1 MAVVKLTIHGFLKS
15 TKGSDTDTMTLVT
28 GTTPAK
34 SGDYLYA
41 LVGLSMNKQI
51 YQPTSIVADISI
63 NKEKGKGWVP
73 IDRSDLGDM
82 FRHCQVT
89 LQGDNDVIGKD
100 YYVHEVIPEYKPET
114 MTMRLKIYSLDK
126 LLTLKQECRSFVGK
140 KLVGDILE
148 QELPKYLKPFNKGEG
163 INKFEVGKEVK
174 EFKAEDRI
182 KTVRQLVY
190 KNYRKATEEHI
201 FPYLVQY
208 NESFYDMLA
217 RTTNRWGEFMY
228 YEDGQL
234 RLGYSS
240 DEKEVKKI
248 GKYYKLSY
256 SNIDMNDDLLGSAGK
271 GNYEMEAA
279 FDKAFYDTPVQKSP
293 NYVTGELGYWRGK
306 GDKYA
311 MKKIGSFLNT
321 DKNILSWITGTL
333 VDDAVSLIQA
343 GVTTKSKNSGS
354 DEKYFP
360 KDKCTGEKY
369 GTYSFTTYDDK
380 KENKDGFNEFTEIT
394 SIYASKDDIY
404 GAERYAKVL
413 ELEREA
419 GNNMAIIDYDTT
431 WPGFKLGNIIEIG
444 TGDHKER
451 FIVINISAKYVDN
464 KLTFVVKASGAHE
477 SASNGTTVYDFY
489 PPVLPSGHVRYSGP
503 QVATIKDTGDPAS
516 KNRVRLVFPWHGKA
530 DDATPWVPDG
540 EMTTCKHNKGDEVVV
555 GFIDGNIERP
565 YVIAAK
571 QTKATVDLNTPGGH
585 SMSLTDGSG
594 GMAKF
599 VTQAFSPITGT
610 LFGFI
615 PMDKFPGL
623 GKLLKSDDVWKKN
636 KFFEGG
642 FSLGDNYGIYKISGS
657 TDKRNISIS
666 SPWGD
671 VKIDAF
677 TGIKISAPNGD
688 VKISGKNVTIEAGN
702 NLKLESGTNIGWK
715 LGYDKKFGSDYSA
728 NSLGLTAVAAIAS
741 SLANKVKLLDLS
753 IIRSVVE
760 VVMRPVEGGLT
771 VKSNRYLKLESGK
784 NACEYPKDAYN
795 EDKKKKL
802 LDAAAKKSV
811 SEGAAN
817 LGDGVVA
824 LFKLT
829 GPIAEKMATEWMK
842 LFNDCYSKKQIFAT
856 AIDELRFTASDDK
869 PCCLEFR
876 DLKDKFWDS
885 DIKKEIVEA
894 DLDFKENVAIT
905 GNNIVSNDCRQRY
918 AVHKKIKNALTDADI
933 IDARKNLRDGVLSA
947 AKNLREAIVK
957 LLGFE
962 MTQDDVDKEFGFFRW
977 TSLPDDSKKKM
988 FNAISKDKCKEL
1000 PYYSMPDNLKDLKE
1014 MVRGM
1019 RNDTK
1024 IGARRTFCMNLLKE
1038 LKLDKNR
1045 ATPQGQAQPPAEPKI
1060 TNLRTSNEGEILH
1073 ADTWKAYVDSL
1084 QAMPAIKTDSKLLGQ
1099 TIKDAFLK
1107 QFTETKDAI
1116 NLKKSYDEMNAWADG
1131 NPGGILF
1138 GANKNTYRISPTD
1151 TGDFDVIKIESL
1163 KPIETFTAAEAGKD
1177 DGGKAIEA
1185 FMKQIKKALNSI

>member
-63 NKEKGKGWVP
+63 NKEEGKGWVP

-100 YYVHEVIPEYKPET
+100 FYVHEVIPEYKPET
-114 MTMRLKIYSLDK
+114 MTMRLKIYSLDN
-126 LLTLKQECRSFVGK
+126 LLTLKQACRSFVGK

-148 QELPKYLKPFNKGEG
+148 QELPKYFKPFNRGEG

-174 EFKAEDRI
+174 EFTAKDRI

-190 KNYRKATEEHI
+190 ENSKKETVEHI

-240 DEKEVKKI
+240 DEKEVKGI
-248 GKYYKLSY
+248 GKYYKLTY

-321 DKNILSWITGTL
+321 DKNLQSWIIGTL

-394 SIYASKDDIY
+394 SAYASKDDIY
-404 GAERYAKVL
+404 GAERYAKIL

-444 TGDHKER
+444 KGDNKER
-451 FIVINISAKYVDN
+451 FIVINISAKYIDS

-477 SASNGTTVYDFY
+477 SASNGTTVYNFY
-489 PPVLPSGHVRYSGP
+489 PPMLPSGHVRYSGP
-503 QVATIKDTGDPAS
+503 QTATIKDTGDPAS
-516 KNRVRLVFPWHGKA
+516 KNRVRLVFPWQGNA

-802 LDAAAKKSV
+802 LDAAAKKSA

-824 LFKLT
+824 LFRMT
-829 GPIAEKMATEWMK
+829 DPIAKKITSEWVK
-842 LFNDCYSKKQIFAT
+842 LYNDCVTKKNNF
-856 AIDELRFTASDDK
+856 DELYTDLDFLTNDDNE
-869 PCCLEFR
+869 PCQ
-876 DLKDKFWDS
+876 DYGKLKAKFWDE
-885 DIKKEIVEA
+885 DVKKKVEEA
-894 DLDFKENVAIT
+894 DLDFKDNIPVT
-905 GNNIVSNDCRQRY
+905 GNNIVSAECLSRNSVLNTNVDAQSIITQR
-918 AVHKKIKNALTDADI
+918 VK
-933 IDARKNLRDGVLSA
+933 
-947 AKNLREAIVK
+947 AKNGLINCAKDLREAIVK

-977 TSLPDDSKKKM
+977 RALPDDSKKKM

-1000 PYYSMPDNLKDLKE
+1000 PFYSIPDNLKNLNDK
-1014 MVRGM
+1014 VGKM
-1019 RNDTK
+1019 RDDTK
-1024 IGARRTFCMNLLKE
+1024 KGARRTFCMNLLKE

-1060 TNLRTSNEGEILH
+1060 TDLSSSNEGEILH
-1073 ADTWKAYVDSL
+1073 PETWKAYVDSL

-1107 QFTETKDAI
+1107 QFTETKESI

-1151 TGDFDVIKIESL
+1151 TGNFDVIKIESL
-1163 KPIETFTAAEAGKD
+1163 KPIETFTAAEAGKKE
-1177 DGGKAIEA
+1177 GKAIEA
-1185 FMKQIKKALNSI
+1185 FMKKIKEALNSI

>member
-1 MAVVKLTIHGFLKS
+1 
-15 TKGSDTDTMTLVT
+15 
-28 GTTPAK
+28 
-34 SGDYLYA
+34 
-41 LVGLSMNKQI
+41 MNKQI
-51 YQPTSIVADISI
+51 YQPTMIVADISI
-63 NKEKGKGWVP
+63 NKEEGKGWAP
-73 IDRSDLGDM
+73 IDRSNLGDM

-89 LQGDNDVIGKD
+89 LESDNDVIGKD
-100 YYVHEVIPEYKPET
+100 FYVHEVIPEYRSET
-114 MTMRLKIYSLDK
+114 MTMRLKIYSLDN
-126 LLTLKQECRSFVGK
+126 LLTLKQACRSFVGK

-148 QELPKYLKPFNKGEG
+148 QELPKYFKPFNRGEE
-163 INKFEVGKEVK
+163 IHKIKVGNETK

-190 KNYRKATEEHI
+190 ENSKKGTVEHI

-240 DEKEVKKI
+240 DEKEVKGI
-248 GKYYKLSY
+248 GKYYKLTY

-293 NYVTGELGYWRGK
+293 NYVTGELGYFRGK

-321 DKNILSWITGTL
+321 DKNIPSWIIGTL
-333 VDDAVSLIQA
+333 VDDTVSLVQA
-343 GVTTKSKNSGS
+343 GANTKTKNSSS
-354 DEKYFP
+354 DDKYFP

-394 SIYASKDDIY
+394 SAYASKNDIY

-413 ELEREA
+413 ELEQEA

-444 TGDHKER
+444 KGDNKER
-451 FIVINISAKYVDN
+451 FIVINISAKYIDS
-464 KLTFVVKASGAHE
+464 KLTFMVKASGAHE
-477 SASNGTTVYDFY
+477 SVSDGKTVYDFY
-489 PPVLPSGHVRYSGP
+489 PPMLPSGHVRYSGP

-516 KNRVRLVFPWHGKA
+516 KNRVRLVFPWQGNA

-599 VTQAFSPITGT
+599 VTQAFSPILGT
-610 LFGFI
+610 LFGFV

-811 SEGAAN
+811 SEGAAK

-824 LFKLT
+824 MFKLT
-829 GPIAEKMATEWMK
+829 GPIAKKITSEWVK
-842 LFNDCYSKKQIFAT
+842 LYNDCVTKKNNF
-856 AIDELRFTASDDK
+856 DELYTDLDFLTNDDNE
-869 PCCLEFR
+869 PCQ
-876 DLKDKFWDS
+876 DYGKLKAKFWDE
-885 DIKKEIVEA
+885 DVKKKVEEA
-894 DLDFKENVAIT
+894 DLGFKDNIPVT
-905 GNNIVSNDCRQRY
+905 GNNIVSAECLSRNSVLNTNVDAQSIITQR
-918 AVHKKIKNALTDADI
+918 VK
-933 IDARKNLRDGVLSA
+933 
-947 AKNLREAIVK
+947 AKNDLINCAKDLREAIVK
-957 LLGFE
+957 VLDFSL
-962 MTQDDVDKEFGFFRW
+962 TQDDVDKEFGFFRW
-977 TSLPDDSKKKM
+977 KALPDDSKKKM
-988 FNAISKDKCKEL
+988 FTAISKEKCKEL
-1000 PYYSMPDNLKDLKE
+1000 PFYSIPDNLKDLTDKLE
-1014 MVRGM
+1014 
-1019 RNDTK
+1019 DATASTK
-1024 IGARRTFCMNLLKE
+1024 KGARRAFCMNLLKE

-1045 ATPQGQAQPPAEPKI
+1045 AIPQGQAQPPAEPKI

-1073 ADTWKAYVDSL
+1073 PETWKAYVDSL
-1084 QAMPAIKTDSKLLGQ
+1084 QAMPAIKTDSKTFGQ

-1107 QFTETKDAI
+1107 QFTETKESID
-1116 NLKKSYDEMNAWADG
+1116 LKKSYDEMNAWADG

-1151 TGDFDVIKIESL
+1151 TGNFDVIKIESL

-1177 DGGKAIEA
+1177 NKEGKAIEA
-1185 FMKQIKKALNSI
+1185 FMKKIKEALNSI